1 MVRWS
6 VRVVN
11 NYYYALREIVDD
23 DDHETAFDNH
33 NRYSKYSNVGAALGG
48 GFENMKE
55 LCPMKYDKAIRGPDG
70 EAFENR
76 NR

>member
-1 MVRWS
+1 M
-6 VRVVN
+6 VN
-11 NYYYALREIVDD
+11 NYYYASREIVDD
-23 DDHETAFDNH
+23 DDLETAFDNN

-48 GFENMKE
+48 GFKNMKE
-55 LCPMKYDKAIRGPDG
+55 LCPMKYDEAISGPDG